1 MNKADRELKD
11 LQNKANE
18 IRKLVLMM
26 AYRIKSAHTGG
37 SLSCVDILTT
47 LYFDVMHIDAKDPES
62 DKRDRLIFSKAH
74 DCKALYAAL
83 ALRGFFDQEILEE
96 YERDGGRLPGHSTR
110 HCVPGVEISAGSLGH
125 GLSIATG
132 MAYAGKIDK
141 KKHRIFAV
149 LSDGECDEGSTWEAI
164 LFAGHH
170 KLDNLVVIVDY
181 NKFQAFGS
189 TKDVLDLEPFAAK
202 WEDFHWNVKEVDG
215 HDIQSLRDVLH
226 TIPFMKGKPSVII
239 AHTIKGYK
247 GAKQHIGKLS
257 SHYKPPTEE
266 EVNEA
271 IKEL

>member
-1 MNKADRELKD
+1 MTSTDKKITIMQKKADEV
-11 LQNKANE
+11 
-18 IRKLVLMM
+18 RKMVLTM
-26 AYRIKSAHTGG
+26 AYRIKGAHTGG

-47 LYFDVMHIDAKDPES
+47 LYFYTMRINPKDPENE
-62 DKRDRLIFSKAH
+62 KRDRFIFSKAH
-74 DCKALYAAL
+74 DCKALYATL
-83 ALRGFFDQEILEE
+83 SLRGFFDKKILEE
-96 YERDGGRLPGHSTR
+96 YESDGGRLPGHSTR

-141 KKHRIFAV
+141 KKHRVFAV
-149 LSDGECDEGSTWEAI
+149 LSDGECEEGSTWEAI

-189 TKDVLDLEPFAAK
+189 IKDVLDLEPFADK
-202 WEDFHWNVKEVDG
+202 WKSFKWSVKEVDG
-215 HDIQSLRDVLH
+215 HDIQKMQKILNKL
-226 TIPFMKGKPSVII
+226 PFTKGKPSVII

-247 GAKQHIGKLS
+247 GVAKHVGKLS

-266 EVNEA
+266 ELKET
-271 IKEL
+271 IKNI